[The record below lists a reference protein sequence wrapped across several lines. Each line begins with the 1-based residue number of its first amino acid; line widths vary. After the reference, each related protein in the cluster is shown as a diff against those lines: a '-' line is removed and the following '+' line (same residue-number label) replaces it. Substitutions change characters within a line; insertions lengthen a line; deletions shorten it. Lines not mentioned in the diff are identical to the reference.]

1 MKSINYFIN
10 ERLKINKDSKVNNNN
25 NIWDKVKYTSID
37 DFYNKHKNLCFD
49 RPEYNG
55 IGKCTLTISNYLF
68 VAKFKDT
75 WNKYSHLINDLLS
88 DTIKFEKLEKE
99 YSKMALIIYNND
111 ERSGEIYIDGRDRKY
126 TLDYVIN
133 IISPQEEDKIT
144 KIALYIL
151 EEILDSLN

>member
-1 MKSINYFIN
+1 MKSIDYFIN
-10 ERLKINKDSKVNNNN
+10 ERLKITKDSKVHNN

-37 DFYNKHKNLCFD
+37 DFYNKHKKLCFD

-55 IGKCTLTISNYLF
+55 IGKCTLTISNYPL

-111 ERSGEIYIDGRDRKY
+111 KRCGEIYIDGLDRRY

-133 IISPQEEDKIT
+133 IISPREEDKII

-151 EEILDSLN
+151 EEILNSLN